1 VLSAVLI
8 ALLMLPAS
16 FVWAQKTASPT
27 QKALPV
33 PGQVKFTQK
42 ISAEAGGLSP
52 NLLEIIDLFGSSA
65 ASLGDLD
72 GDDVTDI
79 AVGARGDDDGSSD
92 AGAVYVLFLNSNGTV
107 GSSVKISRSQ
117 GNFTGYLEAFDRFGT
132 SIASI
137 GDLNGDDVTDI
148 AVGALGDDDGQ
159 GLAGAVYVLFLKEE
173 GKVRF
178 FQKISSTQG
187 GLRASPDSA
196 DGFGM
201 SVARV
206 GDLGGDGVGELAVG
220 AAGDDDG
227 GSAAGATYVLF
238 LDRLGRSRYF
248 QKISNSQGQ

>member
-1 VLSAVLI
+1 MLSAVLI

-16 FVWAQKTASPT
+16 FAWAQKTASPT

-79 AVGARGDDDGSSD
+79 AVGARGDDDG
-92 AGAVYVLFLNSNGTV
+92 
-107 GSSVKISRSQ
+107 
-117 GNFTGYLEAFDRFGT
+117 
-132 SIASI
+132 
-137 GDLNGDDVTDI
+137 
-148 AVGALGDDDGQ
+148 Q

-201 SVARV
+201 SVASV

-248 QKISNSQGQ
+248 QKSATRRVDSPASSKRATTSAHR

>member
-1 VLSAVLI
+1 MLSAVLI

-16 FVWAQKTASPT
+16 FAWAQKTASPT

-52 NLLEIIDLFGSSA
+52 NLLEIIDLFDSSA

-79 AVGARGDDDGSSD
+79 
-92 AGAVYVLFLNSNGTV
+92 
-107 GSSVKISRSQ
+107 
-117 GNFTGYLEAFDRFGT
+117 
-132 SIASI
+132 
-137 GDLNGDDVTDI
+137 
-148 AVGALGDDDGQ
+148 
-159 GLAGAVYVLFLKEE
+159 
-173 GKVRF
+173 
-178 FQKISSTQG
+178 
-187 GLRASPDSA
+187 
-196 DGFGM
+196 
-201 SVARV
+201 
-206 GDLGGDGVGELAVG
+206 AVG

-248 QKISNSQGQ
+248 QKSATRRVDSPASSKRATTSAHR